1 MSFLLL
7 TTDQTEPSR
16 SSRWFSS
23 VSNRWP
29 FVLFLVIAVRFG
41 RVPKREKAR
50 ILAAMQQSSHSRSQE
65 KAVAAE
71 LEDEQRLLAT
81 VVQAHLDTCDF
92 TRDKVAPILVRARET
107 PNYTA
112 CPPTLVSIYTL
123 FPRKPVFWHLF
134 HSCSLAFC
142 TFFIIIFFSFFLYVR
157 FRDFAFRANHFY
169 YRLRQ

>member
-1 MSFLLL
+1 M
-7 TTDQTEPSR
+7 
-16 SSRWFSS
+16 
-23 VSNRWP
+23 
-29 FVLFLVIAVRFG
+29 RFG

-71 LEDEQRLLAT
+71 LEDEQRLLTT

-112 CPPTLVSIYTL
+112 CPPTLVSNQFSNVFSLCHCSRGNFISVPPFVAARTFLSSNL
-123 FPRKPVFWHLF
+123 FQRCVYFK
-134 HSCSLAFC
+134 
-142 TFFIIIFFSFFLYVR
+142 
-157 FRDFAFRANHFY
+157 
-169 YRLRQ
+169 

>member
-1 MSFLLL
+1 MLFLL
-7 TTDQTEPSR
+7 T
-16 SSRWFSS
+16 
-23 VSNRWP
+23 
-29 FVLFLVIAVRFG
+29 AVRFG

-112 CPPTLVSIYTL
+112 CPPTLVSTYTYNFISQFL
-123 FPRKPVFWHLF
+123 FVL
-134 HSCSLAFC
+134 
-142 TFFIIIFFSFFLYVR
+142 
-157 FRDFAFRANHFY
+157 
-169 YRLRQ
+169 